1 MKKNKEFFSWGVV
14 IPWKRTCRV
23 MKVLIVL
30 LTMTLVSFAS
40 GGYSQTKNFTFQ
52 LKNVSLLEIFN
63 EIEEQSDMQ
72 IAYDI
77 SSIDINQRINISVK
91 GAPVENV
98 LKEALQNTGLSY
110 RIMNRYII
118 ISTKGGISGQV
129 MQQPVDVSGK
139 VTDTAG
145 VPLPGVTILIKGTV
159 QGIITDTDGDYS
171 LPKVPADAILVF
183 SFVGMRTQEIAV
195 SGKSQINVSLEEE
208 TIGLEEVVAV
218 GYGTQKKATLTG
230 SISNVKGENLSK
242 TPSVNFSN
250 SLAGQ
255 LPGLVVITRTGE
267 PGNDNSTL
275 RIRGENTLN
284 DNTPLVVVDGIP
296 NRSLDRLD
304 PATIES
310 VTVLK
315 DASAAIYGAKAAN
328 GVILVTTKRGETGK
342 PTITLSLN
350 QGWNKPTEL
359 PRMTDAATY
368 AQLINEIRSYA
379 GEDAKYTDED
389 IQLYRDGTDPW
400 GHPNTDWFKETIR
413 PWSPQHYVNLSLS
426 GGSERVKYFV
436 SMGTKYQDGIF
447 RHSAI
452 YYSQADITSNL
463 DAKISDY
470 IHFSFDL
477 SGRQENR
484 HYSGTGDSG
493 GDNNQNV
500 WWAMNRAYPYLPAY
514 WPTGEPGPDVEY
526 GANPVVLVTDA
537 TGYDKKKTYVMQSN
551 MRLVVD
557 IPWVKGLSVTGN
569 ASVDKTFYNR
579 KRWTTPWYLY
589 SWDGSSYDGNN
600 VPVLTKVQKGYTD
613 ARLKQWMTDGTTIT
627 LNGLINYNG
636 TFAEKHGVKVLLG
649 IERITGDDMGFNAF
663 RRYYTSES
671 IAELD
676 EGGAS
681 LKDNGGSSSESAYLN
696 YFGRINYNF
705 DSKYLFEFIARED
718 GSYIFNKGH
727 RYGFF
732 PGVSVGWIIS
742 NENFWKNNC
751 PFIDYFKLRG
761 SWGQTGNDRVNPYQ
775 FTESFAYSGTY
786 LFNEDVSEK
795 TLSSTRI
802 PNENITWEVASQYNI
817 GFDSQILD
825 NKFNAS
831 FDYFHNLRS
840 KILCYR
846 NASVP
851 ATAGLTL
858 PEENI
863 GKVINQ
869 GVEAQIGYRNKVRD
883 FKYQIAVNA
892 SYAKN
897 KIKFWDE
904 TPGVPEYQQSTG
916 RPMNAA
922 LYYHAIGVFKDQA
935 AVDAYPHREEARPGD
950 IIFEDVNGDH
960 KIDGEDKVR
969 NNKTN
974 IPKLTGGVSINLQY
988 KNFYMNALFQGA
1000 AGAVRAYMVFSGEC
1014 GNFMYNEI
1022 KNRWTE
1028 DNPSTT
1034 HPRTWNR
1041 NTEYWMTDGAPNN
1054 TYWVRNSNY
1063 LRLKNMEIGYNLPF
1077 QFIKKFGIEGARVYV
1092 NGQNLYTLT
1101 KMKDFDPE
1109 SPSGGATGGCGVSNE
1124 VYPSNKTMNFGV
1136 TVTF

>member
-1 MKKNKEFFSWGVV
+1 MKKKHSLLIFGLYRCWKSKFCMKMRATV
-14 IPWKRTCRV
+14 IIL
-23 MKVLIVL
+23 LICI
-30 LTMTLVSFAS
+30 TQAFAVSL
-40 GGYSQTKNFTFQ
+40 YSQNTRLSLNMTNATIKSVLNAIENQTDFYFIYEAH
-52 LKNVSLLEIFN
+52 NVDVDRKVTVSAED
-63 EIEEQSDMQ
+63 ETVQQ
-72 IAYDI
+72 ILDNLFRNTDI
-77 SSIDINQRINISVK
+77 SYKIDDRRI
-91 GAPVENV
+91 
-98 LKEALQNTGLSY
+98 ALTRMAFRSD
-110 RIMNRYII
+110 
-118 ISTKGGISGQV
+118 V
-129 MQQPVDVSGK
+129 VQQQKNVSGK
-139 VTDTAG
+139 VSDSNG
-145 VPLPGVTILIKGTV
+145 QPLPGVTVAVKGTT
-159 QGIITDTDGDYS
+159 QGTITDVDGSYNLVNVS
-171 LPKVPADAILVF
+171 SDAILVF
-183 SFVGMRTQEIAV
+183 SFVGMRAQEIEVA
-195 SGKSQINVSLEEE
+195 GKSTINTTLQEE

-230 SISNVKGENLSK
+230 SISHVKGENLSK

-328 GVILVTTKRGETGK
+328 GVILVTTKRGSTGK

-350 QGWNKPTEL
+350 QGFNKPTVL
-359 PRMTDAATY
+359 PDMADAATY

-379 GEDAKYTDED
+379 DEDPKYTDED
-389 IQLYRDGTDPW
+389 IQLYKDGTDPW
-400 GHPNTDWFKETIR
+400 GHPNTDWFKETIK
-413 PWSPQHYVNLSLS
+413 PWSPQYYVNLSLT
-426 GGSERVKYFV
+426 GGSEKVKYFV

-447 RHSAI
+447 RNSAI
-452 YYSQADITSNL
+452 YYSQADFTSNL
-463 DAKISDY
+463 DTKISDH

-477 SGRQENR
+477 SGRQEDR
-484 HYSGTGDSG
+484 HYSGTGDNG

-551 MRLVVD
+551 MRLIVD
-557 IPWVKGLSVTGN
+557 VPWVNGLSVTGN

-579 KRWTTPWYLY
+579 KRWITPWYLF
-589 SWDGSSYDGNN
+589 SWDGSSYDGDQ

-613 ARLKQWMTDGTTIT
+613 ARLQQWMTDGTTIT

-636 TFAEKHGVKVLLG
+636 TFAEKHEVKILLG
-649 IERITGDDMGFNAF
+649 MERIKGDEMGFNAF

-696 YFGRINYNF
+696 YFGRVNYNF
-705 DSKYLFEFIARED
+705 DSRYLFEFIARED
-718 GSYIFNKGH
+718 GSYIFKKGH

-732 PGVSVGWIIS
+732 PGISVGWITS
-742 NENFWKNNC
+742 NENFWKNNFS
-751 PFIDYFKLRG
+751 FINYFKLRG
-761 SWGQTGNDRVNPYQ
+761 SWGRTGNDRVDPYQ

-817 GFDSQILD
+817 GFDSQILN
-825 NKFNAS
+825 NKFNVS

-840 KILCYR
+840 KILSYR

-869 GVEAQIGYRNKVRD
+869 GFEAQVGYQNKVRD
-883 FKYQIAVNA
+883 FKYQISVNA
-892 SYAKN
+892 SYAEN

-904 TPGVPEYQQSTG
+904 TPGVPDYQQSTG
-916 RPMNAA
+916 RQMNAA

-935 AVDAYPHREEARPGD
+935 AIDAYPHYADARPGD
-950 IIFEDVNGDH
+950 LIFEDVNGDSE
-960 KIDGEDKVR
+960 IDGEDKVR

-974 IPKLTGGVSINLQY
+974 IPKLTGGVNINLQY
-988 KNFYMNALFQGA
+988 KNFYMNALLQGA
-1000 AGAVRAYMVFSGEC
+1000 AGAVRAYMEFSGEC

-1022 KNRWTE
+1022 KDRWTE
-1028 DNPSTT
+1028 DNPVTT

-1041 NTEYWMTDGAPNN
+1041 STEYWMTDGAPNN
-1054 TYWVRNSNY
+1054 TYWVRSSNY

-1077 QFIKKFGIEGARVYV
+1077 LFIKKFGLEGMRVYV

-1109 SPSGGATGGCGVSNE
+1109 SPNSASGAAGVSSE

>member
-1 MKKNKEFFSWGVV
+1 MNIK
-14 IPWKRTCRV
+14 KRTYFR
-23 MKVLIVL
+23 I
-30 LTMTLVSFAS
+30 
-40 GGYSQTKNFTFQ
+40 
-52 LKNVSLLEIFN
+52 LEILMIFFLL
-63 EIEEQSDMQ
+63 
-72 IAYDI
+72 A
-77 SSIDINQRINISVK
+77 
-91 GAPVENV
+91 A
-98 LKEALQNTGLSY
+98 T
-110 RIMNRYII
+110 
-118 ISTKGGISGQV
+118 GISPLLAGNPLQKQAGV
-129 MQQPVDVSGK
+129 SDKLTLSSSPGMNVPGVSNQQETKTISGK
-139 VTDTAG
+139 VTDANG
-145 VPLPGVTILIKGTV
+145 QPLPGVSIVVKGTTT
-159 QGIITDTDGDYS
+159 GTITDTNGSYH
-171 LPKVPADAILVF
+171 LTKVPANTTLVF
-183 SFVGMRTQEIAV
+183 SFIGMKSIEMAV
-195 SGKSQINVSLEEE
+195 AGKSSINVTLQEN
-208 TIGLEEVVAV
+208 TVGLEEVVAV

-230 SISNVKGENLSK
+230 SVSNVKGESLAK

-255 LPGLVVITRTGE
+255 LPGLVVISRTGE

-296 NRSLDRLD
+296 GRSLDRLD
-304 PATIES
+304 PAVIES

-328 GVILVTTKRGETGK
+328 GVILVTTKRGTTGK
-342 PTITLSLN
+342 PTISLSLN
-350 QGWNKPTEL
+350 QGYNKPTAL

-368 AQLINEIRSYA
+368 AQLINEIKSYA
-379 GEDAKYTDED
+379 GEDQKYTDED

-400 GHPNTDWFKETIR
+400 GHPNTDWFDATIK
-413 PWSPQHYVNLSLS
+413 PWSPQHYMNLSLS
-426 GGSERVKYFV
+426 GGSEAVNYFV
-436 SMGTKYQDGIF
+436 SVGTKYQDGIF

-452 YYSQADITSNL
+452 YYSQADFTSNL
-463 DAKISDY
+463 DAKISDH
-470 IHFSFDL
+470 IHLSVDL
-477 SGRQENR
+477 SGRQEKK

-537 TGYDKKKTYVMQSN
+537 TGYDKKRTYVMQSN

-557 IPWVKGLSVTGN
+557 IPWIKGLSVTGN
-569 ASVDKTFYNR
+569 ASFDKTFYNR
-579 KRWTTPWYLY
+579 KRWITPWYLY
-589 SWDGSSYDGNN
+589 NWDGSSYDGAK

-613 ARLKQWMTDGTTIT
+613 ARLQQWMTDGSTTT
-627 LNGLINYNG
+627 LNALINYNRI
-636 TFAEKHGVKVLLG
+636 FAGKHDVKVLLG
-649 IERITGDDMGFNAF
+649 IERIKGDEMGFNAF

-681 LKDNGGSSSESAYLN
+681 LKDNGGSSSESASLN
-696 YFGRINYNF
+696 YFGRINYNL

-718 GSYIFNKGH
+718 GSHIFKEGH

-742 NENFWKNNC
+742 NEDFWKNRL
-751 PFIDYFKLRG
+751 PFINYFKLRG
-761 SWGQTGNDRVNPYQ
+761 SWGRTGNDRVNPYQ

-795 TLSSTRI
+795 TLNSTRI
-802 PNENITWEVASQYNI
+802 PNENITWEVANQYNI

-825 NKFNAS
+825 NKFNVS
-831 FDYFHNLRS
+831 FDYFYNLRS

-858 PEENI
+858 PQENI

-869 GVEAQIGYRNKVRD
+869 GVEAQAGYQNNERD
-883 FKYQIAVNA
+883 FKYQISVNA

-935 AVDAYPHREEARPGD
+935 AVDAYPHWQDARPGD
-950 IIFEDVNGDH
+950 LIFEDVNGDGE
-960 KIDGEDKVR
+960 IDGEDKVR
-969 NNKTN
+969 NNKTS
-974 IPKLTGGVSINLQY
+974 IPKLTGGVNINLQY

-1000 AGAVRAYMVFSGEC
+1000 AGAVRAYMEFSGES

-1022 KNRWTE
+1022 KDRWTE
-1028 DNPSTT
+1028 DHPDTN

-1054 TYWVRNSNY
+1054 TYWVRSSNY
-1063 LRLKNMEIGYNLPF
+1063 LRLKSMEFGYNLPS
-1077 QFIKKFGIEGARVYV
+1077 QFLTKFGLEGMRVYV
-1092 NGQNLYTLT
+1092 NGQNLCTFT

-1109 SPSGGATGGCGVSNE
+1109 SPNSASGSAGVSSE
-1124 VYPSNKTMNFGV
+1124 VYPSNKTVNLGV